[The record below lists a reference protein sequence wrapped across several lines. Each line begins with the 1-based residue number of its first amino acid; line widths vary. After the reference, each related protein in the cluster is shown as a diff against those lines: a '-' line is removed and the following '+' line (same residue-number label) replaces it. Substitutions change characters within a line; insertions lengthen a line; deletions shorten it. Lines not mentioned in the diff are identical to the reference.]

1 MNSCPTATV
10 DDVPAAAAEASVLD
24 SLPGHPMIW
33 LLIFSELAAFGA
45 LLAAFS
51 VAKAL
56 DAATFAAGQAQLD
69 PLIAAVNTF
78 CLLTSGWCAAR
89 ACAAAHA
96 DARAAA
102 RRWLAGAGLLG
113 GLFIALKLAE
123 YADEIGRGIDVET
136 SAFFT
141 LYFLLT
147 GFHLLHVVL
156 GLVILGVVAWRAEP
170 ANVETGAAF
179 WHMVDLVWLM
189 LVPIIYLMR

>member
-1 MNSCPTATV
+1 MSSCPTATV
-10 DDVPAAAAEASVLD
+10 SDVPSAISEASVLD
-24 SLPGHPMIW
+24 TLPGYPMIW

-56 DAATFAAGQAQLD
+56 DPATFAAGQAQLD

-78 CLLTSGWCAAR
+78 CLVTSGWCAAR

-102 RRWLAGAGLLG
+102 RRWLAGASLLG
-113 GLFIALKLAE
+113 GLFIVLKLTE